1 MLTEAIFYDT
11 LRQGLWIATIT
22 SVPILTAALVAGIGV
37 GLFQALTSIQEMT
50 LTFVPKL
57 LAIVAVF
64 WMSMSFMTETLVSFF
79 QDRIIPMV
87 TGG

>member
-1 MLTEAIFYDT
+1 MLTETVFFDT
-11 LRQGLWIATIT
+11 LRMGLWVAAVT
-22 SVPILTAALVAGIGV
+22 SIPILSAALIAGVGIG
-37 GLFQALTSIQEMT
+37 LLQALTSIQEMT

-64 WMSMSFMTETLVSFF
+64 WMSMSFMTNTLVGFF
-79 QDRIIPMV
+79 QDHIIPII

>member
-1 MLTEAIFYDT
+1 MLTEAIFFDT
-11 LRQGLWIATIT
+11 LRMGLWVAAVAAT
-22 SVPILTAALVAGIGV
+22 PILTAALVAGVAV

-64 WMSMSFMTETLVSFF
+64 WVSMSFMTQTLVSFF
-79 QDRIIPMV
+79 QDHIIPIII
-87 TGG
+87 GG

>member
-1 MLTEAIFYDT
+1 MLTEAIYFDT
-11 LRQGLWIATIT
+11 LREALWIATLVST
-22 SVPILTAALVAGIGV
+22 PILAAALVAGVSI

-64 WMSMSFMTETLVSFF
+64 WMSMSFMTETLVDFYQSH
-79 QDRIIPMV
+79 IIPIII
-87 TGG
+87 GA